1 MKGFCEL
8 IPHGLIS
15 IFDANELEVCSSTF
29 IAFNNGLGRAI
40 VITLV

>member
-15 IFDANELEVCSSTF
+15 IFDANELEVCSTF